1 MKLKSKFITTISI
14 VSIALFSYA
23 CKEKKEFNAPNKT
36 TIQTGLAEKVAEVG
50 AALAIREN
58 ATTMAKVWDAEATL
72 IGINGVSINASGSN
86 NPVKESSWIFTYFSA
101 KKPMDKNTYVITFKG
116 DGSVTWQETQSSY
129 TLANNVEN
137 IVVDSDKALDA
148 ALKAG
153 LPTGDSYVLETS
165 KKENPLWV
173 VAVLKD
179 KKYEMKK
186 INAITGELAN

>member
-1 MKLKSKFITTISI
+1 ML
-14 VSIALFSYA
+14 V
-23 CKEKKEFNAPNKT
+23 KKKRNLIAPNKT
-36 TIQTGLAEKVAEVG
+36 TTQTGLAEKVAEVG

-129 TLANNVEN
+129 TLANNIEN

>member
-1 MKLKSKFITTISI
+1 MKFKSKIVTTISI
-14 VSIALFSYA
+14 LSIALFSYA
-23 CKEKKEFNAPNKT
+23 CKEKKEFNPPNKT

-50 AALAIREN
+50 AALSIREN

-72 IGINGVSINASGSN
+72 IGINGISINASGSN

-129 TLANNVEN
+129 TLANNIEN
-137 IVVDSDKALDA
+137 IVLDSDKALDS